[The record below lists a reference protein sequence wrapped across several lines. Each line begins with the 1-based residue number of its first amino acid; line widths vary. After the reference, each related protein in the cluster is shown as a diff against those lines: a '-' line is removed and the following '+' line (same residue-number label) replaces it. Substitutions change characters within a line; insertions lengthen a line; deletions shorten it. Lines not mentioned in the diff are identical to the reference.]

1 MIQGLEK
8 HLRILFEVLFLL
20 LKPIGYGNEVIV
32 DMKVIVRDNQ
42 IEKAIKDLKRKLTK
56 EGFFSEIKERRFYD
70 KPSVQKKK
78 KQAKAAKRR
87 RKRTRKY

>member
-1 MIQGLEK
+1 MNLTPTLPSP
-8 HLRILFEVLFLL
+8 LRERASEGDG
-20 LKPIGYGNEVIV
+20 KRDV
-32 DMKVIVRDNQ
+32 DMKVIVQDNQ
-42 IEKAIKDLKRKLTK
+42 IEKAIRDLKKKLTK

-87 RKRTRKY
+87 RKRMKKFY